1 MKQYVGIFS
10 PEFDIDGYMVPIFV
24 MLHRTS
30 KFESIYYY
38 IEKVDS
44 LTEAMELVALYEQ
57 AMPVELR
64 TDLQIKIFKQKPD
77 LCYGQKTKSPD
88 EIFKLELD
96 KYQKFMQPK
105 NDSIG
110 KIKLYWHKL
119 KNGDVVACN
128 DHKFNKYAANYVGS
142 YIPTYILIKDS
153 NHHYHFEPID
163 LHPPIMH
170 QSTLYK
176 VETNNTIVRKR
187 RESIKYS
194 GKTIKEALNNLALDY
209 KYVAYSISSIKGEI
223 NE

>member
-1 MKQYVGIFS
+1 MNQYVGIFS
-10 PEFDIDGYMVPIFV
+10 PEYMSPILGILFG
-24 MLHRTS
+24 TS
-30 KFESIYYY
+30 KSESESIYYY

-44 LTEAMELVALYEQ
+44 LTEAMELVTLYEQ

-77 LCYGQKTKSPD
+77 LCYGQKVKSPN

-105 NDSIG
+105 NDSVG

-119 KNGDVVACN
+119 KNGDVVACC
-128 DHKFNKYAANYVGS
+128 DSKFSKYQANYVGS
-142 YIPTYILIKDS
+142 TIPTYVLIKDS
-153 NHHYHFEPID
+153 DHHYHFRSID
-163 LHPPIMH
+163 LDRNSP
-170 QSTLYK
+170 TLWHWSPLF
-176 VETNNTIVRKR
+176 ETENSYTIVKTR

-209 KYVAYSISSIKGEI
+209 KYVAYSFCSV
-223 NE
+223 NCCAN